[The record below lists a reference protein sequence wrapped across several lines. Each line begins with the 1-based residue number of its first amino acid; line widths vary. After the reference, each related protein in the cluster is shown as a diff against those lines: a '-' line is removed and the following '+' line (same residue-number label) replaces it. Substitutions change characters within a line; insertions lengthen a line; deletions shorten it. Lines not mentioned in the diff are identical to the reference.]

1 MQLYTFFIF
10 ILVGMLTALIY
21 DLFRILR
28 KVFKTN
34 DLITYVEDILFWII
48 TRNNFS
54 IQYI

>member
-34 DLITYVEDILFWII
+34 DFFTYIEDILFWLI
-48 TRNNFS
+48 TRFNFI

>member
-21 DLFRILR
+21 DLFRIFR

-34 DLITYVEDILFWII
+34 DFFTYIEDILFWLI
-48 TRNNFS
+48 TRFNF
-54 IQYI
+54 II